1 MSPFRRALAPVFF
14 ITVFCAAAW
23 SQMSFTS
30 LRGTVTDSSGAVI
43 PGATVSIVN
52 KSTSLTSNQAA
63 NGSGE
68 YQFQQL
74 VPGTYVIT
82 ANGSGFG
89 AQSKQADLLVN
100 QPATINF
107 KLTVQTTTVTV
118 DVSGEAETLN
128 TTDASIGNSVN
139 NATIQALPM
148 EGRNVTDLLSLQ
160 PGVLYLGRQTTDQQD
175 QDSRSGSVAGAR
187 SDQTNV
193 TLDGLDD
200 NDQQN
205 GYAFTGVLRS
215 TLDSTEEFRVTT
227 TSSNAD
233 AGRSSGAQVTLVTKS
248 GTNKFH
254 GAAYEYN
261 RNSLG
266 NANDWFN
273 KQGELQSG
281 EPNKPGKLIRNT
293 FGGSLGGP
301 AKKDKLFFFFNYE
314 GQRTAENSQQTRVV
328 PSAGFRQGNLT
339 YQYCVDPNDPSCAQT
354 STTTLTSAQMAT
366 LDAPCLA
373 NGVCTAP
380 GPNAA
385 ALALFQQYPM
395 PNGASLGDGY
405 NLLSYTFS
413 SPFPGSLNTSIL
425 KLDYAINEK
434 HHLFVRGNLQK
445 DTQAGVEDFPGDP
458 PSSLLEDNSKGIAA
472 GETWSITPHIVNDVR
487 YGYIRQGFS
496 NRGTGQGDYVVFR
509 NINDSDTDPNYV
521 TRTSVVTVPVNNLV
535 DNLTWTKGSHTLG
548 FGGNWR
554 LIHNNRGSDA
564 NSYNSATTNPEWYA
578 TDGLPDPSAVL
589 GLPPVSSGFSNSYLY
604 AYGNLVGG
612 VPETTTISN
621 YNVAKGGATGNL
633 LPDGTFIN
641 RHFKANE
648 FEWYV
653 QDGWRVRPN
662 LTITFGLRHTILQT
676 PYEENGQQIA
686 PTIDTDAWYKQRE
699 ASALQGQVYEPLLQ
713 FAPSGPANHAPGLW
727 AKQKTNF
734 APRLAIAYSPNEKT
748 SIRAGFGIY
757 FDHYGEGIINT
768 FDQNGSFGLL
778 SIVSNPGGA
787 YTTENAP
794 RFTGVHNVPSGG
806 VPQPST
812 IAYPYTAP
820 SGPADGFAITWGADN
835 KLKTPYAE
843 AMDFSVQREVRGGFT
858 VELAYVGRLGRHL
871 LQALDLAE
879 PTDFVDPLGGG
890 DYFTNG
896 AKLSALLD
904 ANGGNGQAS
913 VPAIPYFEDVFPQL
927 ANTDYLGESATQ
939 AIYTNEWATNRYNL
953 GETSALADLDFYC
966 LYSCPQGSK
975 FWQPQFSSLYAWA
988 SIGMSY
994 YNAGQF
1000 TLRHPFSH
1008 GLQADFSYTLSKSI
1022 DLGSDTERASEIS
1035 TNGSFSNI
1043 INTWNPALNRAVSDF
1058 DTKHL
1063 ITFDWVYRLPFGQGQ
1078 KFANTSNR
1086 LIDEAIGGWQWSGL
1100 NRWTSGLPFYV
1111 NEPGYGTDWQI
1122 NGFGIVTSPVK
1133 VRKHLDQNG
1142 EPQVFDNVA
1151 AISNGVMNGSPIRL
1165 PYPGEAGQRNN
1176 FRGDG
1181 YFDIDSGLA
1190 KTFKITENQGLKFAW
1205 EVFNVTNSAR
1215 FDVNPSNGIF
1225 GTTLTGGSL
1234 GVYSRTY
1241 TKPRVMQFSLR
1252 YDF

>member
-1 MSPFRRALAPVFF
+1 MRLIRPLLAFVCLV
-14 ITVFCAAAW
+14 IGCCSLSW
-23 SQMSFTS
+23 SQASFSS
-30 LRGTVTDSSGAVI
+30 LRGTITDPSGAVI
-43 PGATVSIVN
+43 PGATVTIVN
-52 KSTSLTSNQAA
+52 KGTSLQSTQTA

-68 YQFQQL
+68 YQFQQV
-74 VPGTYVIT
+74 VPGTYVLT

-89 AQSKQADLLVN
+89 SQSKQADLLVN
-100 QPATINF
+100 QPATVNF
-107 KLTVQTTTVTV
+107 KLTVQSTAVTV
-118 DVSGEAETLN
+118 DVSSEAETLN
-128 TTDASIGNSVN
+128 TTDASIGNAVN

-160 PGVLYLGRQTTDQQD
+160 PGVLYLGRQTTEQQD

-266 NANDWFN
+266 YANDWFN

-293 FGGSLGGP
+293 FGGSFGGP
-301 AKKDKLFFFFNYE
+301 VKKDKLFFFFNYE
-314 GQRTAENSQQTRVV
+314 GQRTAENSQETRVV
-328 PSAGFRQGNLT
+328 PSAGYRSGNIT
-339 YQYCVDPNDPSCAQT
+339 YQYCVNPNDPTCAQT
-354 STTTLTSAQMAT
+354 STNTLSSAQIAT
-366 LDAPCLA
+366 LDTPCVA

-385 ALALFQQYPM
+385 VLAFFQQYPL
-395 PNGASLGDGY
+395 PNGATEGDGY
-405 NLLSYTFS
+405 NLLSYTFA

-458 PSSLLEDNSKGIAA
+458 PSSRLEDNSKGIAV
-472 GETWSITPHIVNDVR
+472 GETWSISPHIVNDVR
-487 YGYIRQGFS
+487 YGYIRQGYS
-496 NRGTGQGDYVVFR
+496 NRGTGQGDYTVFR
-509 NINDSDTDPNYV
+509 FINDSATDPNYA
-521 TRTSVVTVPVNNLV
+521 TRSSVVTVPVNNVV

-564 NSYNSATTNPEWYA
+564 NSYNSATTNPYWYV
-578 TDGLPDPSAVL
+578 GGPPDPSTL
-589 GLPPVSSGFSNSYLY
+589 GVQPVSSGFENSYEI
-604 AYGNLVGG
+604 AYGNLIGG
-612 VPETTTISN
+612 VPEATSVSN
-621 YNVAKGGATGNL
+621 YQVNKGGATGSL
-633 LPDGTFIN
+633 FPDGTFIN

-653 QDGWRVRPN
+653 QDSWRAQPN

-676 PYEENGQQIA
+676 PYEENGQQIS
-686 PTIDTDAWYKQRE
+686 PTIDTDAWYKQRNT
-699 ASALQGQVYEPLLQ
+699 AALQGQVYEPLLQ

-727 AKQKTNF
+727 SKQKTNF
-734 APRLAIAYSPNEKT
+734 APRLAIVYAPNEKT
-748 SIRAGFGIY
+748 SIRAGFGMY
-757 FDHYGEGIINT
+757 FDHYGEGIVNT
-768 FDQNGSFGLL
+768 FDQFGSFGLST
-778 SIVSNPGGA
+778 SISNPAGV

-794 RFTGVHNVPSGG
+794 RFTGVHDVTSSGCA
-806 VPQPST
+806 QPASVT
-812 IAYPYTAP
+812 YPYAAP
-820 SGPADGFAITWGADN
+820 SDSFCGFAITWGADN

-843 AMDFSVQREVRGGFT
+843 AMDFSVQREVRGGLTLEF
-858 VELAYVGRLGRHL
+858 AYVGRLGRHL
-871 LQALDLAE
+871 LQAIDLAE
-879 PTDFVDPLGGG
+879 PVDFADPQGGG

-896 AKLSALLD
+896 AKLSALAD
-904 ANGGNGQAS
+904 ANGDNAQAS
-913 VPAIPYFEDVFPQL
+913 VPAIPYFEDLFPQL
-927 ANTDYLGESATQ
+927 ANHDYLGESATQ
-939 AIYTNEWATNRYNL
+939 AIYTNEWAPARDSY
-953 GETSALADLDFYC
+953 GETTALADLDFFCY
-966 LYSCPQGSK
+966 YTCPQGTR
-975 FWQPQFSSLYAWA
+975 FWQSQFSSLYAWN

-994 YNAGQF
+994 YNAGQI

-1035 TNGSFSNI
+1035 NNGSFSNI
-1043 INTWNPALNRAVSDF
+1043 INTWNPSLNRGLSDF

-1063 ITFDWVYRLPFGQGQ
+1063 ITFDWVYRLPFGTGQ
-1078 KFANTSNR
+1078 MFANTSNR
-1086 LIDEAIGGWQWSGL
+1086 LIDEVIGGWQWSGV
-1100 NRWTSGLPFYV
+1100 NRWTSGLPFTISA
-1111 NEPGYGTDWQI
+1111 PGWATDWQI
-1122 NGFGIVTSPVK
+1122 ESFSVQTAPVK
-1133 VRKHLDQNG
+1133 LRRHLDQNG
-1142 EPQVFDNVA
+1142 APQVFDNPTA
-1151 AISNGVMNGSPIRL
+1151 LNNGVTNGSPIRL
-1165 PYPGEAGQRNN
+1165 PYPGEAGERNPY
-1176 FRGDG
+1176 RGDG

-1190 KTFKITENQGLKFAW
+1190 KTFKITESQGVKFAW

-1215 FDVNPSNGIF
+1215 FDVNPTN
-1225 GTTLTGGSL
+1225 SL
-1234 GVYSRTY
+1234 GVTLTEGNLGNYAATY